1 MNKIPPAFIGIL
13 VMCAAGLTLF
23 AEYLGNPVLGAVG
36 AVAVAFYI
44 IAQWSE
50 LPVAG
55 KALAI
60 GAVLLI
66 GVALA
71 TEDPLGLIIQG
82 LERSVFMCTFLL
94 FLGIIRAAAD
104 GSEIVRRCGSLLLS
118 QKPGKRYTAFW
129 TGGTLFGAIISIGS
143 LSMFGPMINSAN
155 TLASVGGDERI
166 RLIRAKR
173 SMLALLRGFTSSLL
187 WSPMSISLAI
197 VLQALPGARWPYV
210 LSTGAVIALLQMS
223 LGWFLDRLAY
233 PRSAVTVAPPQSSE
247 SWMVFLYPTCLLLT
261 IFAIGS
267 GLESQFDITLA
278 TGVMTGAPL
287 VTLLWL
293 VVQGRQRPSVSTSA
307 HVMRNL
313 GRFVRETVPRYR
325 MELTILSTAG
335 FAGAI
340 IAHFLEPQMISSAL
354 AWTGAPAFLVP
365 AIVIGL
371 IISGGLMGL
380 NAIITV
386 MILGSALPDPTS
398 FGVAPVVLATSYL
411 AAWGMTVGSS
421 PVAMSTLTIGN
432 LNNVSGATVGL
443 VWNRAYT
450 LSCYLL
456 SSVVLGLAVHFGA
469 FL

>member
-1 MNKIPPAFIGIL
+1 
-13 VMCAAGLTLF
+13 
-23 AEYLGNPVLGAVG
+23 
-36 AVAVAFYI
+36 
-44 IAQWSE
+44 
-50 LPVAG
+50 
-55 KALAI
+55 
-60 GAVLLI
+60 
-66 GVALA
+66 
-71 TEDPLGLIIQG
+71 
-82 LERSVFMCTFLL
+82 
-94 FLGIIRAAAD
+94 
-104 GSEIVRRCGSLLLS
+104 
-118 QKPGKRYTAFW
+118 
-129 TGGTLFGAIISIGS
+129 
-143 LSMFGPMINSAN
+143 
-155 TLASVGGDERI
+155 
-166 RLIRAKR
+166 
-173 SMLALLRGFTSSLL
+173 
-187 WSPMSISLAI
+187 
-197 VLQALPGARWPYV
+197 
-210 LSTGAVIALLQMS
+210 IALLQMC